1 MESSRRAVVL
11 IVLLA
16 AVSSSSGLEIGGSV
30 SYSALAG
37 ELGRDYGGGVGFS
50 AVLGT
55 ELSST
60 KDLALAVS
68 ANRFVGRESKEL
80 RAWLRVLS
88 LRFRFLPMK
97 EKPYFLRYSL
107 SLFNLQRSL
116 EDRVERASYPGLG
129 LGGGV
134 MLPVSDQIELTLALN
149 LSRILAES
157 RSGSVVSIDAQ
168 FARHF

>member
-1 MESSRRAVVL
+1 MEGFGRTVAL
-11 IVLLA
+11 IFLVA
-16 AVSSSSGLEIGGSV
+16 AISSSSGLEIGGSV
-30 SYSALAG
+30 STSMLAG
-37 ELGRDYGGGVGFS
+37 DFGRDHGGGVGFS

-55 ELSST
+55 ELSAT
-60 KDLALAVS
+60 QDLALAVS
-68 ANRFVGRESKEL
+68 ANRFAGRETEKL
-80 RAWLRVLS
+80 NAWLRVLS
-88 LRFRFLPMK
+88 LRFRLFPMK

-116 EDRVERASYPGLG
+116 EDRVEEASYPGLG

-134 MLPVSDQIELTLALN
+134 MLPVSDQIELTLALS

-168 FARHF
+168 FTRHF